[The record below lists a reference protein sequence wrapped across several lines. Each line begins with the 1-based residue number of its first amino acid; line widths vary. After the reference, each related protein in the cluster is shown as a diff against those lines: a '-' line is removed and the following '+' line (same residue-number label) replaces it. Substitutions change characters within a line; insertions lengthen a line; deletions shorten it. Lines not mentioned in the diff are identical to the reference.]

1 MELIVMAHSDLDRR
15 DFHRLTLAAFGGLM
29 TGAVGC
35 SETKPAAAP
44 TADAPTAASEE
55 MVLSADAEA
64 LILDEP
70 HTCRGLNTC
79 KELGRGKDNTCAGL
93 GTCASV
99 ADHACATQNECKGQG
114 GCGQDPGM
122 NACKGQGSCHI
133 PLMDNAWETAR
144 KAFETA
150 MKKQGKTFGAAPAKA
165 S

>member
-1 MELIVMAHSDLDRR
+1 MTSSDLDRR
-15 DFHRLTLAAFGGLM
+15 DFHRLTVAAFGGLLA
-29 TGAVGC
+29 GAAGC
-35 SETKPAAAP
+35 GETKPPPTAAAP
-44 TADAPTAASEE
+44 AAKSDEL
-55 MVLSADAEA
+55 VLSAEAET

-79 KELGRGKDNTCAGL
+79 KELGRSKDNACAGQ

-133 PLMDNAWETAR
+133 PLMDNAWDTAR
-144 KAFETA
+144 KAFEAA